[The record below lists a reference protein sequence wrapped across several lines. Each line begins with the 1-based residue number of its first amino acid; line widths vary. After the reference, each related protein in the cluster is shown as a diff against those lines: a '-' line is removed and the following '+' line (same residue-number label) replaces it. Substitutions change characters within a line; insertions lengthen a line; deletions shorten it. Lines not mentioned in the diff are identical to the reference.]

1 MEIQKILAT
10 FGIEQ
15 TNNGASTGSEWI
27 QTKGEKIDRD
37 LESVTDAIGAY
48 VNSYMQVK
56 SKEFKNL
63 FDYDPSSISTIP
75 TPNRGNNG

>member
-27 QTKGEKIDRD
+27 QTKGEKIDSF
-37 LESVTDAIGAY
+37 L
-48 VNSYMQVK
+48 Q
-56 SKEFKNL
+56 
-63 FDYDPSSISTIP
+63 
-75 TPNRGNNG
+75 